1 MHLTL
6 KKEATKPAA
15 ANVLQQQARFD
26 RFVERYNQDR
36 PHQALG
42 MKMPAELYVASPRP
56 YRGLPEIDYP
66 FHDWTTTVTYCGR
79 ICFKKRK
86 VNLSQVFAG
95 QAVGV
100 KQVSER
106 VWLVSFMDYDL
117 GYFDDETCR
126 LEPIENPFGPKV
138 LPMSPE

>member
-6 KKEATKPAA
+6 KTEATKPAA

-26 RFVERYNQDR
+26 RFVARYNDQR
-36 PHQALG
+36 PHQALA
-42 MKMPAELYVASPRP
+42 MKTPGEVYVASSRR

-95 QAVGV
+95 QV
-100 KQVSER
+100 
-106 VWLVSFMDYDL
+106 
-117 GYFDDETCR
+117 YF
-126 LEPIENPFGPKV
+126 
-138 LPMSPE
+138 